1 MTKEEI
7 DVVSGQMMQDYLAS
21 GRDFMDLPDL
31 DSLIR
36 GDWDVEKER
45 RATRNEVVAEMGS
58 VFEEKMPWDEE
69 MNDWSGVFATPTDRQ
84 ME

>member
-45 RATRNEVVAEMGS
+45 RETRNNMVAEMESGS
-58 VFEEKMPWDEE
+58 EEKMPWDEE
-69 MNDWSGVFATPTDRQ
+69 MNDWSGVFATPADGQTG
-84 ME
+84 